1 MSRIRKVADGWSAI
15 VRSTWRA
22 YAVFCGAGV
31 IAVLL
36 RFRGGVYAEASNR
49 EVMEEIGVAAIL
61 MFVAAF
67 VTALVFHYQLR
78 RNSRWPGGGGR
89 RNR

>member
-1 MSRIRKVADGWSAI
+1 M
-15 VRSTWRA
+15 
-22 YAVFCGAGV
+22 

-36 RFRGGVYAEASNR
+36 RFRAGEYAEASNR
-49 EVMEEIGVAAIL
+49 EVMEEIGMAAIL